1 MLMLAPACSEI
12 TSNWPSSFHRGRPG
26 GYASEEEPES
36 ELPLPVAA
44 PASGEDVAG
53 ALLRLLLCG
62 IAMPSVDVMPEKDMV
77 DGAAGVELVVGA
89 V

>member
-1 MLMLAPACSEI
+1 M
-12 TSNWPSSFHRGRPG
+12 
-26 GYASEEEPES
+26 
-36 ELPLPVAA
+36 
-44 PASGEDVAG
+44 
-53 ALLRLLLCG
+53 LLCG